1 MIFDEEKTNYLEFE
15 KGILVRRKTESGH
28 ERLIEIKNVP
38 HLSLLNIVNMMMA
51 VGVVIDRKMWDDP
64 MPAVIC
70 AVCCLEHC
78 NDVDK
83 VVRTMLELCS
93 FVW

>member
-1 MIFDEEKTNYLEFE
+1 
-15 KGILVRRKTESGH
+15 
-28 ERLIEIKNVP
+28 
-38 HLSLLNIVNMMMA
+38 MMMT
-51 VGVVIDRKMWDDP
+51 VGIRIDRKMWDDP